1 MIRGEMTGTP
11 LPPVLPVLEYL
22 DYLGIGVF
30 AVSGALLAAQKRQTF
45 VTFAFFAVATG
56 IGGGTIRDLLLGAP
70 VFWVHQNWILL
81 ICLAAAL
88 GVWFSPVRL
97 WGGTGLVWFD
107 AVGLAAYA
115 TYGTAKGL
123 AYGAAYLPAFAMG
136 VLTACAGGIIRDLLA
151 DEPSILLRPELYV
164 TAAALSAGLMAI
176 LTMAGTPAPVAG
188 IVAATAGFTLRGL
201 AIIRGWSLP
210 TYRR

>member
-1 MIRGEMTGTP
+1 MTP
-11 LPPVLPVLEYL
+11 PALPPALPVLEYL

-56 IGGGTIRDLLLGAP
+56 IGGGTIRDLLIGAP

-81 ICLAAAL
+81 ICIAAAL
-88 GVWFSPVRL
+88 IVWLMPTRV
-97 WGGTGLVWFD
+97 WGRTGLVWFD

-123 AYGAAYLPAFAMG
+123 AYGAAHLPAFAMG

-151 DEPSILLRPELYV
+151 DEPSILLRHELYV
-164 TAAALSAGLMAI
+164 TAAALSAGLMVLLDFGGA
-176 LTMAGTPAPVAG
+176 PAVVAG
-188 IVAATAGFTLRGL
+188 AIAAAAGFALRGL
-201 AIIRGWSLP
+201 AIAKGWSLP